1 MQRLASLIAV
11 SAIAFATGCAYKG
24 MYKQTNNSVTAAPVS
39 PNKVNVAKS
48 KDAVDKE
55 WVELGSYVGQAPTV
69 KEAMDAAK
77 QQCGAH
83 GANFYI
89 LNTDP
94 YESEGVWKVDGICA
108 LAK

>member
-1 MQRLASLIAV
+1 MSRLASLFAI
-11 SAIAFATGCAYKG
+11 SAIAFTTACAYKG

-39 PNKVNVAKS
+39 PAKVKVAKS
-48 KDAVDKE
+48 RDAVDRE
-55 WVELGSYVGQAPTV
+55 WIEIGSYVGQAPTV

-77 QQCGAH
+77 QECGAH

-89 LNTDP
+89 LNTAP
-94 YESEGVWKVDGICA
+94 FESEGVWKVDGLCA